1 MRITVHTVGSKMPG
15 WVTEGTQ
22 EYSKRLPRELNLE
35 WRELPLAQR
44 GKRDGNT
51 DRLKEKEGEQIL
63 QSIGPGDLVVALDV
77 LGKPWSTET
86 LAQRLSDWQMNGR
99 NVSLLVGGPD
109 GLSRA
114 CLDRAD
120 MKWSLSAL
128 TLPHPLVRVV
138 LAEQLYRAWTI
149 TVNHPYHR
157 T

>member
-86 LAQRLSDWQMNGR
+86 LAQRRARGR
-99 NVSLLVGGPD
+99 EFSKMVK
-109 GLSRA
+109 RA
-114 CLDRAD
+114 KDQKR
-120 MKWSLSAL
+120 
-128 TLPHPLVRVV
+128 
-138 LAEQLYRAWTI
+138 TI
-149 TVNHPYHR
+149 DSS
-157 T
+157 